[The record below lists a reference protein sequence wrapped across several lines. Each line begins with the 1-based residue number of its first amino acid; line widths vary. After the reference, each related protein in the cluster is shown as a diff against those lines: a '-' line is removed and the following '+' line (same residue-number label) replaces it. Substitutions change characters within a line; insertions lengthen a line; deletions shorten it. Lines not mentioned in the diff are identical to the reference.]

1 MLIYSPP
8 ATFSAVPVIDLNGGF
23 GANTAGQDGIAAE
36 IRHACQ
42 NIGFFYIVN
51 HGVADQLVRDQF
63 DLAARFFALPME
75 EKRSLHMRNSPT
87 TAGYEPVAEQRLDSQ
102 DTSSEPAPPDLK
114 ESYYCGMEVPDQH
127 PFAKRRLRGI
137 GHNQWPE
144 NFPEFR
150 EQMVAYHGAL
160 RELSNHLLSLVAL
173 SLELDADWFA
183 EFFDWPSSVLRLIR
197 YPPQPDTTEYNQI
210 GAGAHTDWGGITL
223 LAQDDIGG
231 LEVQNAA
238 DEWVSAPPIEGSFV
252 VNLGDLMA
260 RWTNGVYRSNMHRV
274 LNSDRERDRYSIPFF
289 HSPRSDAVIRPI
301 PTCVNDQQPP
311 KFPACT
317 TSEHM
322 DEMFRLSYGY
332 AATS

>member
-8 ATFSAVPVIDLNGGF
+8 TTLSAVPIIDLHGGPHSQ
-23 GANTAGQDGIAAE
+23 TQDKAAIATQ
-36 IRHACQ
+36 IHDACR

-51 HGVADQLVRDQF
+51 HGISPKLIQDQF
-63 DLAARFFALPME
+63 DWTARFFALPMD
-75 EKRSLHMRNSPT
+75 EKMPLHMRNSPT

-102 DTSSEPAPPDLK
+102 DPTSEAAPPDLK
-114 ESYYCGMEVPDQH
+114 ESYYCGMEVPKDH
-127 PFAKRRLRGI
+127 AFAKRRVRGI

-144 NFPEFR
+144 TLPGFKT
-150 EQMVAYHGAL
+150 QMVAYHDAL
-160 RELSNHLLSLVAL
+160 RTLSNHLLALVAL
-173 SLELDADWFA
+173 SLELEENWFA
-183 EFFDWPSSVLRLIR
+183 EHHDWPGSVLRLVR
-197 YPPQPDTTEYNQI
+197 YPPQPASTEFNQI

-231 LEVQNAA
+231 LEVQNAE
-238 DEWVSAPPIEGSFV
+238 DDWVAAPPVPQSFV
-252 VNLGDLMA
+252 VNLGDLMS

-274 LNSDRERDRYSIPFF
+274 LNSSRNQDRYSIPFF
-289 HSPRSDAVIRPI
+289 HSPRFDAVIKPV
-301 PTCVNDQQPP
+301 PTCVHDEQPP
-311 KFPACT
+311 RFEPCT